1 MEKFL
6 LFSFYQKDLKT
17 VEFSF
22 QPESLLKIEFFR
34 KSFWWFLR
42 TFNKHLFW
50 WTLIR
55 RCSWL
60 YLTRPVSIV
69 QKQRHFHLML
79 KKHNCT
85 AFFTIYRK
93 ENANSVCNFQF
104 MKSPKELNSFYQNSF
119 VILQWTTCKRGFY
132 VKSYCF
138 FETMA

>member
-34 KSFWWFLR
+34 KSFWCFLP

-50 WTLIR
+50 WTLVR
-55 RCSWL
+55 PYSWL

-69 QKQRHFHLML
+69 QKQSHFYLML
-79 KKHNCT
+79 KKHNYI
-85 AFFTIYRK
+85 AFFTINRK
-93 ENANSVCNFQF
+93 ENTNSVCNFQF
-104 MKSPKELNSFYQNSF
+104 MKSPGELNSFYQNSF
-119 VILQWTTCKRGFY
+119 VILQWTTCKQGFY
-132 VKSYCF
+132 VKSYYF